1 MDAPPQN
8 DAADASANEALAVR
22 CESVAEAALGAI
34 EWLSGAADLVREE
47 GPALA
52 RDFRREALRARKLAA
67 AARRPMCVAVFGPSQ
82 QGKSYL
88 IASLARKGAAP
99 ATIRFGDEL
108 RNFNRDINP
117 EGGKEST
124 GLVTRF
130 SVRPANG
137 LPGMPV
143 VCRMLSETDI
153 VKIMANGFMEDFD
166 RDTVVPLEPAAIE
179 ATLARLRAKAA
190 PGPVGKLNEDDV
202 YDLFEY
208 FERYF
213 LNHPAHLALKP
224 AVWREMETLAPRLP
238 IADRVELYGLL
249 WNSTPTMTATAAKL
263 ISALAELD
271 FPEEAFCP
279 MAAVEPRATSVI
291 DVETMSTLGKGDG
304 DLVPVATRAGRRA
317 ELPRA
322 VLAAVIAE
330 LQLQLEE
337 KPYDFFDHTDLL
349 DFPGARGRERY
360 NASKAEEVAATDL
373 FMLLRRGKVAYL
385 YQRYLAE
392 QELTSMLLCLRH
404 SNQEVRTVPAMVRDW
419 IDSTHGATPE
429 ARLGQDVAL
438 FLVLTMFDME
448 FELKGGASDD
458 SVERWSTRLKTT
470 IFEFLGL
477 GHDWT
482 ENWTPGKPFNNTFW
496 LRNPEVF
503 NKGLLEYD
511 ENRRETGFRE
521 PERMAMLRA
530 KFLANPD
537 VQKHFADPGR
547 AWDAGMALND
557 GGIGYIAERLRPVCN
572 PALKRRQVRGQL
584 TALASR
590 MASRLELYHV
600 SGDLDAELAKRRA
613 EARAVGRQL
622 LNCADAQAFGLLLR
636 ELQVQGET
644 LAELFRRQQL
654 AASENPSAV
663 AAPVGTRATVRAL
676 RQAFDDAFE
685 DDPQPP
691 PAAEPEAPR
700 GPRDL
705 ADLFAETAV
714 TEWLQGMHRFSG
726 RPDLPDLFRL
736 DRDAAATLVAQIAA
750 GARRLG
756 LREAVAQRMRSGAAY
771 VTGISDRLL
780 KPVIIA
786 EHMINDFV
794 TWLGFDA
801 IPIEERPRAGRD
813 RAAIF
818 TRPPAAEDMP
828 ALSETPLPYDQTFY
842 VDWAVA
848 FVRLVEDNVRG
859 AGGATVD
866 VAANARLGGL
876 LDKLRAVAA

>member
-1 MDAPPQN
+1 MDAPPPN
-8 DAADASANEALAVR
+8 GAARDSADEALAAR
-22 CESVAEAALGAI
+22 CEGAAEAALGAI

-47 GPALA
+47 RPALA

-88 IASLARKGAAP
+88 IASLARKGTAP
-99 ATIRFGDEL
+99 ATIRFGGEL

-130 SVRPANG
+130 STRPVEG
-137 LPGMPV
+137 RPGMPV

-153 VKIMANGFMEDFD
+153 VKIMANAFMEDFD

-179 ATLARLRAKAA
+179 ATLARLRPRAGRE
-190 PGPVGKLNEDDV
+190 PIGKLNDDDV

-224 AVWREMETLAPRLP
+224 AVWREMETLAPRLA
-238 IADRVELYGLL
+238 IADRAELYGLL

-263 ISALAELD
+263 ISALAALD

-291 DVETMSTLGKGDG
+291 DVETMSALGKGDG
-304 DLVPVATRAGRRA
+304 DPVPVATRAGRRT
-317 ELPRA
+317 ELPRS

-360 NASKAEEVAATDL
+360 NANKAEEVASSDL

-392 QELTSMLLCLRH
+392 QELTAMLLCLRH

-419 IDSTHGATPE
+419 VDSTHGATPG
-429 ARLGQDVAL
+429 ARLDQDVAL

-470 IFEFLGL
+470 IYEFLGL
-477 GHDWT
+477 GHDWP
-482 ENWTPGKPFNNTFW
+482 ENWTPGKPFNNTYW

-503 NKGLLEYD
+503 NKGLLEYG
-511 ENRRETGFRE
+511 ENRSEVGFRE
-521 PERMAMLRA
+521 PERMAMLRS

-537 VQKHFADPGR
+537 VQRHFADPGH

-572 PALKRRQVRGQL
+572 PALKRRQVQAQL
-584 TALASR
+584 AALASR
-590 MASRLELYHV
+590 MANRLEPYHV

-644 LAELFRRQQL
+644 LAGLFRRQQL
-654 AASENPSAV
+654 AASESPSAV
-663 AAPVGTRATVRAL
+663 AAPVGTRATAHAL
-676 RQAFDDAFE
+676 RRAFDEAFE
-685 DDPQPP
+685 DDPPP
-691 PAAEPEAPR
+691 PAEREIPQ

-705 ADLFAETAV
+705 ADLFAEAAV
-714 TEWLQGMHRFSG
+714 AEWLQGMHRFSA
-726 RPDLPDLFRL
+726 RSDLPDLFRL
-736 DRDAAATLVAQIAA
+736 DRDAAATLVAQVAA

-756 LREAVAQRMRSGAAY
+756 LRDAVAQRMRAGTAY
-771 VTGISDRLL
+771 VTGLSDRLL
-780 KPVIIA
+780 KPVITA
-786 EHMINDFV
+786 ENMINDYV

-801 IPIEERPRAGRD
+801 APLEQRPRAGRD
-813 RAAIF
+813 RRAIL

-828 ALSETPLPYDQTFY
+828 ALSETPMPYDQDFY

-848 FVRLVEDNVRG
+848 FVRLVEDNVRA
-859 AGGATVD
+859 AGGAAVD
-866 VAANARLGGL
+866 TAANARLGRL
-876 LDKLRAVAA
+876 LDALRAAAA

>member
-1 MDAPPQN
+1 MDALP
-8 DAADASANEALAVR
+8 AAAGGADGSADEALAAR
-22 CESVAEAALGAI
+22 CESVAEAAAGAI
-34 EWLSGAADLVREE
+34 EWVKGAADLVREE

-67 AARRPMCVAVFGPSQ
+67 AARRPMCVSVFGPSQ

-88 IASLARKGAAP
+88 IASLARKGTAP
-99 ATIRFGDEL
+99 AAVRFGDEL
-108 RNFNRDINP
+108 RGFNRDINP
-117 EGGKEST
+117 DGGKEST

-130 SVRPANG
+130 STRPVVG

-143 VCRMLSETDI
+143 ACRMLSETDI
-153 VKIMANGFMEDFD
+153 VKIMANAFMEDFD
-166 RDTVVPLEPAAIE
+166 RDTVVPLEAARID

-190 PGPVGKLNEDDV
+190 RDPVDRLTEDDV
-202 YDLFEY
+202 YDLYEY

-224 AVWREMETLAPRLP
+224 GAWREMETLAPRLP
-238 IADRVELYGLL
+238 IADRAELYGLL
-249 WNSTPTMTATAAKL
+249 WNATPTMTATAAKL
-263 ISALAELD
+263 ISALAKLD

-279 MAAVEPRATSVI
+279 MAAVEPKNTSVI

-304 DLVPVATRAGRRA
+304 DMVPVATRAGRRA

-322 VLAAVIAE
+322 VLTAVIAE
-330 LQLQLEE
+330 LQLQLDE
-337 KPYDFFDHTDLL
+337 KPFDFFDHTDLL
-349 DFPGARGRERY
+349 DFPGARGREKY
-360 NASKAEEVAATDL
+360 NAKKAEEVAASDL

-419 IDSTHGATPE
+419 IEGTHGATPE
-429 ARLGQDVAL
+429 ARQGQDVAL

-482 ENWTPGKPFNNTFW
+482 ENWTPGRPFANTFW
-496 LRNPEVF
+496 LRNPEVL
-503 NKGLLEYD
+503 NKGLLDYSD
-511 ENRRETGFRE
+511 DKRELGFRD
-521 PERMAMLRA
+521 PDRMAMLRA
-530 KFLANPD
+530 NFLRNPD
-537 VQKHFADPGR
+537 VQKHFADPER

-557 GGIGYIAERLRPVCN
+557 GGIGYISERLRPVCN
-572 PALKRRQVRGQL
+572 PALKRRQVQGQL
-584 TALASR
+584 AELARR
-590 MASRLELYHV
+590 MAGRLEPYHV

-613 EARAVGRQL
+613 EARLVGRKL
-622 LNCADAQAFGLLLR
+622 LDCADAQAFGLLLR

-644 LAELFRRQQL
+644 LSELFRRQQL
-654 AASENPSAV
+654 AASDRPSV
-663 AAPVGTRATVRAL
+663 ITAPVGTRAAAGAL
-676 RQAFDDAFE
+676 RKAFDDAFG
-685 DDPQPP
+685 DDDAPP
-691 PAAEPEAPR
+691 SAEPEAPQ

-705 ADLFAETAV
+705 ADLFAEAAV
-714 TEWLQGMHRFSG
+714 AEWLQGMHRFSA
-726 RPDLPDLFRL
+726 RTDLPDLFRL
-736 DRDAAATLVAQIAA
+736 DAGSAATLVAQMAA

-756 LREAVAQRMRSGAAY
+756 LREAIAERMRSGAAY
-771 VTGISDRLL
+771 HERLADRLL

-794 TWLGFDA
+794 TRLGFDA
-801 IPIEERPRAGRD
+801 MPPDARPRAGRD
-813 RAAIF
+813 QPPVF
-818 TRPPAAEDMP
+818 TRPAAAEETP

-842 VDWAVA
+842 VDWAVS

-859 AGGATVD
+859 AGGALID
-866 VAANARLGGL
+866 VAANARLGALVGGL
-876 LDKLRAVAA
+876 RKAAA